1 MIGTQTPQA
10 VLRGLANIVGFTALL
25 AFPHLHP
32 ELSGDQYLV
41 AAPFEST
48 AQVFFTLPAT
58 VDIGGI
64 EKVNAGIDCCVDHS
78 RGSGGVDT
86 PAKVVTSQS
95 SERNFQRSNF
105 SFF

>member
-1 MIGTQTPQA
+1 MYLIQVDMIGTQTSQA

-64 EKVNAGIDCCVDHS
+64 EKVNAGIDRSVHHS
-78 RGSGGVDT
+78 RSSGGVDS
-86 PAKVVTSQS
+86 PAEVVATKSGK
-95 SERNFQRSNF
+95 RNL
-105 SFF
+105 